1 MSLLIKRV
9 SVMKFPL
16 CKIAER
22 EVAETFGESEE
33 IGSGA
38 HGNIYLVQWQGK
50 PAALKVCNDYS
61 ATKEINNT
69 KLIRELKS
77 KAPPEVA
84 SYLPEIYR
92 ANMVEHGGE
101 TYGII
106 IMELLEKLPK
116 TKEDLFTRL
125 YEKSAKEQHVFLK
138 DPGFVSHIIHAK
150 VDSIFKMLSD
160 ESKETLTTLAVK
172 VFMEHIQVLVGEQ
185 QKSSLIQ
192 KLTESIQRYAAKA
205 ELEVS
210 KIDVEQLVNNALV
223 AMTTASY
230 VPVSTT
236 ATVLPG
242 EKGEELRKAL
252 KWLVENGITW
262 DDLHDGNLLSRQN
275 GQLVLIDFGTYAA
288 EAEKGPELPK
298 YAFSLF
304 INHSLS

>member
-1 MSLLIKRV
+1 
-9 SVMKFPL
+9 MKFPL
-16 CKIAER
+16 CKIAVR
-22 EVAETFGESEE
+22 EVAETFGESER
-33 IGSGA
+33 IGKGA
-38 HGNIYLVQWQGK
+38 QGNVYLVQWQGK
-50 PAALKVCNDYS
+50 PAALKVCNTYS
-61 ATKEINNT
+61 AIKEINNT
-69 KLIRELKS
+69 KLISALKS

-106 IMELLEKLPK
+106 IMEPLEKLPGK
-116 TKEDLFTRL
+116 TKADLFTRL
-125 YEKSAKEQHVFLK
+125 YQKSEKEQHTFLK
-138 DPGFVSHIIHAK
+138 DPGFVSHKIHAK

-185 QKSSLIQ
+185 QESSLIQ
-192 KLTESIQRYAAKA
+192 KLTESIQRYAARA
-205 ELEVS
+205 GLEVS

-223 AMTTASY
+223 AMSAASY

-252 KWLVENGITW
+252 NWLVLNGITW